1 MTEPLSEE
9 DMRQALFGGADQP
22 RSEFESDASP
32 PHTKPALSPAPR
44 ASSRSLSSRLR
55 VTMRAAKV
63 YEGPE
68 ELLIHDAN
76 TLSTLMAEAE
86 AKAVAK
92 KTKFRYFHVVSVMPV
107 QV

>member
-1 MTEPLSEE
+1 
-9 DMRQALFGGADQP
+9 
-22 RSEFESDASP
+22 
-32 PHTKPALSPAPR
+32 
-44 ASSRSLSSRLR
+44 
-55 VTMRAAKV
+55 MRAAKV

>member
-1 MTEPLSEE
+1 MSETLSEE
-9 DMRQALFGGADQP
+9 DMRQALFGGAAQP
-22 RSEFESDASP
+22 RCDSGVSQL
-32 PHTKPALSPAPR
+32 HTKPTLSPAPR
-44 ASSRSLSSRLR
+44 SSSRSLSSRLR
-55 VTMRAAKV
+55 VTMRVAKV

-92 KTKFRYFHVVSVMPV
+92 KKKFRYFDVVSVVPV
-107 QV
+107 